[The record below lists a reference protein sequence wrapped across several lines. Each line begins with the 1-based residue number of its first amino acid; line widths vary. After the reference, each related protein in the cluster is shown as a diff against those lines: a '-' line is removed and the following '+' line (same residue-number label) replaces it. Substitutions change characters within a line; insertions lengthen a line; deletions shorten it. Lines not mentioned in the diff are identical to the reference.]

1 MRQRVNHVF
10 LKLYKKYY
18 NIIQLMTLY
27 LIFHKFI
34 SIFLAQGGLR
44 VRDTLYLAERTLY
57 YTVLHC
63 TATVLL
69 LRYCT
74 TLYYAVLHCTVTV
87 LHCNTLCC
95 ALHYTVLHCAALYYN
110 VQSPYCCCVTVLHC
124 TTLYNTVLLLYCT
137 VIHCAVSL
145 YYTVL
150 HYR

>member
-1 MRQRVNHVF
+1 MKNALIQLPYFGQNTLFINNPHETTGEYLF

-44 VRDTLYLAERTLY
+44 VRDTLYLAEMTLY

-74 TLYYAVLHCTVTV
+74 TLHYA
-87 LHCNTLCC
+87 
-95 ALHYTVLHCAALYYN
+95 
-110 VQSPYCCCVTVLHC
+110 VLHC
-124 TTLYNTVLLLYCT
+124 TTLYCYCT
-137 VIHCAVSL
+137 AL
-145 YYTVL
+145 
-150 HYR
+150 